1 MTLLRRF
8 LAFVVALALAA
19 TAVLV
24 IVEAVGIRIDESPVL
39 LPVDDWEQELTTGDW
54 REWSA
59 DAWTIASAI
68 ALGVGL
74 LLVVLQLIPHR
85 TTTLDRSR
93 GDGEREVRFG
103 RNGLNERLRDL
114 VTDQDGVLGGKA
126 NVSKRKAKVTARIP
140 DGADPGPAEQSV
152 RTVVRDELDRL
163 RLAKKQRVR
172 VDATHT
178 DDRVI

>member
-8 LAFVVALALAA
+8 LAFVVAFALAA

-24 IVEAVGIRIDESPVL
+24 IVESVGIRIDESPVL
-39 LPVDDWEQELTTGDW
+39 LPIDDWEQRLTAGDW
-54 REWSA
+54 ATWGA

-85 TTTLDRSR
+85 TTTLDRR
-93 GDGEREVRFG
+93 RADGEREVRFG
-103 RNGLNERLRDL
+103 RSGLDERLRDL
-114 VTDQDGVLGGKA
+114 VVDQEGVLGAKA
-126 NVSKRKAKVTARIP
+126 KVSKRKTKVTARIP
-140 DGADPGPAEQSV
+140 DGADPDPTEQSV

-172 VDATHT
+172 VDAAHT